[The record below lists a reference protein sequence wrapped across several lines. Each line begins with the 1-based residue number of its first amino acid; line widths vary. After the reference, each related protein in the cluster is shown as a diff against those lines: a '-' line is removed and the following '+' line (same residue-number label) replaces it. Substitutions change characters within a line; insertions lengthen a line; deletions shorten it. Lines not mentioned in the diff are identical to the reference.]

1 MDLTKNIEDF
11 DLVFL
16 DLETTGLDVVT
27 GDSLCEVGALK
38 VRERKV
44 INKFHSLVNPRK
56 KMPAQAYEVHKISDE
71 ELKDAPCFEEIADRL
86 IRFLNGCVICAYN
99 VGFDMGFINHQL
111 RRMGRS
117 YLEGPAIDVLSMARD
132 GLKLP
137 RYNLEA
143 TAKFF
148 NIDCS
153 RGLHRAVGDA
163 FVAYRIFLKLI
174 DIFKE
179 KRIEKLNEFI
189 SLYGLDNEIFRAG
202 EDHKT
207 LLFKEAMDS
216 KTTLAIRYFSSSNRL
231 KEEKI
236 LPLSIFQEGKYSYLL
251 YQGEGEAS
259 CRLKLNR
266 ILKVGEP
273 PPQII
278 NLL

>member
-27 GDSLCEVGALK
+27 GDCLCEVGALK
-38 VRERKV
+38 VRDRKV
-44 INKFHSLVNPRK
+44 INEFHSLVNPRK
-56 KMPAQAYEVHKISDE
+56 KMPQEAYEVHKISDE

-111 RRMGRS
+111 QRIGRS
-117 YLEGPAIDVLSMARD
+117 SYEGPAIDVLAMARD

-137 RYNLEA
+137 RYNLET

-153 RGLHRAVGDA
+153 QGLHRASGDA
-163 FVAYRIFLKLI
+163 LVAYKIFLKLI

-179 KRIEKLNEFI
+179 KQIEKLDEFI

-207 LLFKEAMDS
+207 LLFKEAMDD
-216 KTTLAIRYFSSSNRL
+216 KTTLKIRYFSSSNRL
-231 KEEKI
+231 KEENI
-236 LPLSIFQEGKYSYLL
+236 LPLRVLQEGKYSYLL
-251 YQGEGEAS
+251 YQGEAEAS

-273 PPQII
+273 SSKD
-278 NLL
+278 N